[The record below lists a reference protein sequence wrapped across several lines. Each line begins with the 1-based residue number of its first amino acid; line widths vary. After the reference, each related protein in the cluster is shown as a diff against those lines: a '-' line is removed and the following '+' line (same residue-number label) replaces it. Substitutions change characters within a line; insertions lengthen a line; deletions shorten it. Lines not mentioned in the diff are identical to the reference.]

1 MLTVYYTP
9 VNDPDLVIEDPETW
23 DMTTISI
30 SSDAMNASSLVLS
43 VKGYGVSTPGG
54 IEGTEEDPWN

>member
-9 VNDPDLVIEDPETW
+9 VYDPDLVIEDPETW

-30 SSDAMNASSLVLS
+30 SSDARNESKYILYVT
-43 VKGYGVSTPGG
+43 GYGVSTPGG